1 MEYGRRL
8 EYRHRRCKEG
18 GGIMEFELDKI
29 EEYTT
34 SQLQKFLDEIEEYW
48 VKTNELYSMTDLL
61 EINRELTLREYFEYG
76 LDN

>member
-1 MEYGRRL
+1 
-8 EYRHRRCKEG
+8 
-18 GGIMEFELDKI
+18 MEFELDKI

-34 SQLQKFLDEIEEYW
+34 IQLHKFLDEIEEYW

>member
-1 MEYGRRL
+1 MN
-8 EYRHRRCKEG
+8 K
-18 GGIMEFELDKI
+18 MEFELDKV

-34 SQLQKFLDEIEEYW
+34 YQLQKFLDEIEEYW

-76 LDN
+76 LNN